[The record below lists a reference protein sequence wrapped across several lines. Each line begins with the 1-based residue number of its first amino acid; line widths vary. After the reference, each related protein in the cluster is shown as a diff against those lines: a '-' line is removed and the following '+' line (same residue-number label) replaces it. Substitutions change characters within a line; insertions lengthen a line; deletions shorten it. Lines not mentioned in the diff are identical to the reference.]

1 LHSDPIGESC
11 RAAQPLFYPPHVLR
25 LTVPWVGFDGLL
37 DLAFEQIR
45 HYAVADAAVSLRL
58 MRALG
63 DLASTIGEPM
73 LRRRVIDRGK
83 RVLAGCSGGL
93 QEDDF
98 QRLQGRLSILESGIA
113 EEE

>member
-1 LHSDPIGESC
+1 VGGSC
-11 RAAQPLFYPPHVLR
+11 RAASHFFDPPHVLR
-25 LTVPWVGFDGLL
+25 LTVPWIGFDGLL

-63 DLASTIGEPM
+63 DLASTIGEPT
-73 LRRRVIDRGK
+73 LRRRLIDRGK
-83 RVLAGCSGGL
+83 RLLAGCSGRL
-93 QEDDF
+93 QEEDF
-98 QRLQGRLSILESGIA
+98 QRLQGRLSILESGMA

>member
-1 LHSDPIGESC
+1 MGGSYP
-11 RAAQPLFYPPHVLR
+11 ATQPLFDPPHVLR
-25 LTVPWVGFDGLL
+25 LIGPWIGFGGLP
-37 DLAFEQIR
+37 DLAFERIR

-83 RVLAGCSGGL
+83 RLLAGCSGRL
-93 QEDDF
+93 QEDNF
-98 QRLQGRLSILESGIA
+98 QRLQGRLSILESGMA

>member
-1 LHSDPIGESC
+1 
-11 RAAQPLFYPPHVLR
+11 
-25 LTVPWVGFDGLL
+25 
-37 DLAFEQIR
+37 
-45 HYAVADAAVSLRL
+45 

-83 RVLAGCSGGL
+83 RVLAGCRGRL

-98 QRLQGRLSILESGIA
+98 QRLQGRLSLLEAGIA